1 LIAQTMLQGGKRVR
15 EVLSL
20 KISDVNFEESKI
32 RFMQSKTKGMHK
44 EIVISYPEEFMQMIR
59 SYASD
64 REGHLFVTKQG
75 RQVSHMQ
82 VYRTFL
88 KAGEIAGLPIRI
100 TPHVLRA
107 SVVTYLKGQGFND
120 TDIMKVTGHASAE
133 MVAAYDKSSQED
145 NITGQIR
152 LI

>member
-1 LIAQTMLQGGKRVR
+1 MQTL
-15 EVLSL
+15 
-20 KISDVNFEESKI
+20 
-32 RFMQSKTKGMHK
+32 
-44 EIVISYPEEFMQMIR
+44 R
-59 SYASD
+59 SYVSD
-64 REGHLFVTKQG
+64 RNGYVFITRNG
-75 RQVSHMQ
+75 RWVRHQQ

-88 KAGEIAGLPIRI
+88 RAGEVADLPIRI